1 MASLRII
8 FKGQTTTV
16 VNSVR
21 TESEKWVALSA
32 SSATFITLLLDFNL
46 FLLSPAQTC
55 RQSWRKSGL
64 IKKKMIG
71 LYAVAVLQVTQEIT
85 RNTVTKRKK
94 IGKLGLVYCVKL
106 TRWNFCWRSGH
117 LPETECRERNPGR
130 HKSQSGDTSHT

>member
-32 SSATFITLLLDFNL
+32 SSATFITLLLDFSL

-94 IGKLGLVYCVKL
+94 HWKIVSRVL
-106 TRWNFCWRSGH
+106 S
-117 LPETECRERNPGR
+117 ETYTLEFLLAEWPSPRDRVSRKESRPP
-130 HKSQSGDTSHT
+130 